1 MNEFARITSFVRSMA
16 KEDAG
21 ALGELYR
28 DAVKHGVPVI
38 RPEAR
43 ELLKTQLLLKK
54 PKRVLEIGT
63 AVGYSSIYMTG
74 FLSEDAQ
81 ITTLEL
87 SEERTAEARTNI
99 KQLGKETQIQVIC
112 GDAAET
118 LKQLPDDT
126 YEFAFV
132 DAAKAQYI
140 YYLPDVLR
148 VLKPG
153 GVIVSDNILQEG
165 EVLESH
171 FLVEKRNRTIHDR
184 MREYLYVLT
193 HDDRLETAILPV
205 GDGMAI
211 SVLRELCKES
221 EL

>member
-1 MNEFARITSFVRSMA
+1 MNDFSRITSFVRSMA

-28 DAVKHGVPVI
+28 DAVRRGVPVI

-43 ELLKTQLLLKK
+43 ELLKTQLLIKK

-63 AVGYSSIYMTG
+63 AVGYSSVYMTQ
-74 FLSEDAQ
+74 FLSEDAR

-87 SEERTAEARTNI
+87 SEARTQEARANI
-99 KQLGKETQIQVIC
+99 ARFGREHQITVLQ
-112 GDAAET
+112 GDAADT
-118 LKQLPDDT
+118 LKTLPDAT

-140 YYLPDVLR
+140 YYLPEVLR
-148 VLKPG
+148 ILKPG

-193 HDDRLETAILPV
+193 HHDALETTILPLA
-205 GDGMAI
+205 DGMAI
-211 SVLRELCKES
+211 SVFGTNRKQ
-221 EL
+221 

>member
-1 MNEFARITSFVRSMA
+1 MR
-16 KEDAG
+16 
-21 ALGELYR
+21 
-28 DAVKHGVPVI
+28 
-38 RPEAR
+38 
-43 ELLKTQLLLKK
+43 K
-54 PKRVLEIGT
+54 PKHVLEVGT

-74 FLSEDAQ
+74 FLPEGAK

-87 SEERTAEARTNI
+87 SEERTAEARENI
-99 KQLGKETQIQVIC
+99 RRLGKETQIQVIC

-118 LKQLPDDT
+118 LKTLPDDA

-148 VLKPG
+148 VLSPG

-184 MREYLYVLT
+184 MREYLYVIT
-193 HDDRLETAILPV
+193 HDERLETAILPV

-211 SVLRELCKES
+211 SVVVES
-221 EL
+221 CVESKL

>member
-1 MNEFARITSFVRSMA
+1 MRVIAGSAKRLQLKTPDGPDTRPPTDRI
-16 KEDAG
+16 KET
-21 ALGELYR
+21 LFNMIQGELYDCLFLDLFSGSGAIGIEALSR
-28 DAVKHGVPVI
+28 GARRCYFVEQAKEAVACIRQNLDATHLGQKAVVMDCDVLAAIG
-38 RPEAR
+38 R
-43 ELLKTQLLLKK
+43 LK
-54 PKRVLEIGT
+54 
-63 AVGYSSIYMTG
+63 
-74 FLSEDAQ
+74 
-81 ITTLEL
+81 
-87 SEERTAEARTNI
+87 
-99 KQLGKETQIQVIC
+99 GKEKPFDFI
-112 GDAAET
+112 
-118 LKQLPDDT
+118 
-126 YEFAFV
+126 FM

-211 SVLRELCKES
+211 SVVRELCKES
-221 EL
+221 VL

>member
-21 ALGELYR
+21 KLGELYR
-28 DAVKHGVPVI
+28 DAIHRGVPVI

-43 ELLKTQLLLKK
+43 ELLKTQLLIQK
-54 PKRVLEIGT
+54 PKHVLEIGT

-74 FLSEDAQ
+74 YLPEDAQ

-87 SEERTAEARTNI
+87 SEERTKEAKENI
-99 KQLGKETQIQVIC
+99 RRFGKEKNIQVIC

-118 LKQLPDDT
+118 LKELPDDA
-126 YEFAFV
+126 YEFTFV

-148 VLKPG
+148 VLKKG

-184 MREYLYVLT
+184 MREYLYVIT
-193 HDDRLETAILPV
+193 HDERLETAILPV

-211 SVLRELCKES
+211 SVLREA
-221 EL
+221 

>member
-28 DAVKHGVPVI
+28 DAVKRGVPVI

-87 SEERTAEARTNI
+87 SEERTAEARTNV
-99 KQLGKETQIQVIC
+99 KRLGKETQ
-112 GDAAET
+112 
-118 LKQLPDDT
+118 
-126 YEFAFV
+126 
-132 DAAKAQYI
+132 
-140 YYLPDVLR
+140 
-148 VLKPG
+148 
-153 GVIVSDNILQEG
+153 
-165 EVLESH
+165 
-171 FLVEKRNRTIHDR
+171 
-184 MREYLYVLT
+184 MRQ
-193 HDDRLETAILPV
+193 R
-205 GDGMAI
+205 
-211 SVLRELCKES
+211 R
-221 EL
+221 

>member
-1 MNEFARITSFVRSMA
+1 M
-16 KEDAG
+16 
-21 ALGELYR
+21 
-28 DAVKHGVPVI
+28 
-38 RPEAR
+38 
-43 ELLKTQLLLKK
+43 
-54 PKRVLEIGT
+54 
-63 AVGYSSIYMTG
+63 
-74 FLSEDAQ
+74 
-81 ITTLEL
+81 

-211 SVLRELCKES
+211 SVVRELCKES
-221 EL
+221 VL

>member
-21 ALGELYR
+21 KLGELYR
-28 DAVKHGVPVI
+28 DAIHRGVPVI
-38 RPEAR
+38 RPESR
-43 ELLKTQLLLKK
+43 ELLKTQILIQK
-54 PKRVLEIGT
+54 PKHVLEIGT

-74 FLSEDAQ
+74 YLPKDAQ

-87 SEERTAEARTNI
+87 SETRANEAKENI
-99 KQLGKETQIQVIC
+99 RLFGKEKHIQVIC

-118 LKQLPDDT
+118 LKELPDDT
-126 YEFAFV
+126 FEFAFV

-148 VLKPG
+148 VLKKG

-184 MREYLYVLT
+184 MREYLHVIT
-193 HDDRLETAILPV
+193 HDERLETVILPV

-211 SVLRELCKES
+211 SVVREA
-221 EL
+221 

>member
-28 DAVKHGVPVI
+28 DAVKRGVPVI

-87 SEERTAEARTNI
+87 SEERTAEARTNV
-99 KQLGKETQIQVIC
+99 KRLGKETQIQVIC

-118 LKQLPDDT
+118 LKELPDDA

-171 FLVEKRNRTIHDR
+171 FLVEKLSAI
-184 MREYLYVLT
+184 V
-193 HDDRLETAILPV
+193 RL
-205 GDGMAI
+205 
-211 SVLRELCKES
+211 
-221 EL
+221 

>member
-1 MNEFARITSFVRSMA
+1 MNYDYERISSFVRSMA
-16 KEDAG
+16 KEDEG
-21 ALGELYR
+21 KLKELYL
-28 DAVKHGVPVI
+28 DAVKRGVPVI

-43 ELLKTQLLLKK
+43 ELLKTQLMIKK
-54 PKRVLEIGT
+54 PKGVLEIGT
-63 AVGYSSIYMTG
+63 AVGYSSIYMTRY
-74 FLSEDAQ
+74 LSADAK

-87 SEERTAEARTNI
+87 SEERVAEARVNI
-99 KQLGKETQIQVIC
+99 DRFGKTGQISVIC
-112 GDAAET
+112 GDAAQT
-118 LKQLPDDT
+118 LKTLPDASYD
-126 YEFAFV
+126 FAFV

-140 YYLPDVLR
+140 YYLPDVMR

-184 MREYLYVLT
+184 MREYLYVIT
-193 HDDRLETAILPV
+193 HDEHLETAILPV

-211 SVLRELCKES
+211 TVVRE
-221 EL
+221 

>member
-1 MNEFARITSFVRSMA
+1 MNEYTRITSFVRSMA
-16 KEDAG
+16 KEDG
-21 ALGELYR
+21 GKLGELYR
-28 DAVKHGVPVI
+28 DAIRRKVPVI

-54 PKRVLEIGT
+54 PKHVLEIGT
-63 AVGYSSIYMTG
+63 AIGYSSLYMTG
-74 FLSEDAQ
+74 YLPEDAE

-87 SEERTAEARTNI
+87 SEERVAEARANI
-99 KQLGKETQIQVIC
+99 AQFGKSSQIHVIC
-112 GDAAET
+112 GDAAQT
-118 LKQLPDDT
+118 LRDLPDDT

-140 YYLPDVLR
+140 YYLPDVMR
-148 VLKPG
+148 VLTPG
-153 GVIVSDNILQEG
+153 GVIISDNILQEG

-184 MREYLYVLT
+184 MREYLDALT
-193 HDDRLETAILPV
+193 HDERLETAILPV

-211 SVLRELCKES
+211 SILQKNEQM
-221 EL
+221 

>member
-28 DAVKHGVPVI
+28 DAVKRGVPVI

-118 LKQLPDDT
+118 LKELPDDT
-126 YEFAFV
+126 
-132 DAAKAQYI
+132 QYI

-211 SVLRELCKES
+211 SVVRELCKES
-221 EL
+221 VL

>member
-1 MNEFARITSFVRSMA
+1 MSVRGKGGCRGIGRIISGCCKARCSGDSARGKRIIKDTVTIEKA
-16 KEDAG
+16 
-21 ALGELYR
+21 
-28 DAVKHGVPVI
+28 
-38 RPEAR
+38 EACSGDR
-43 ELLKTQLLLKK
+43 NSRRLFFYLHD
-54 PKRVLEIGT
+54 RISV
-63 AVGYSSIYMTG
+63 
-74 FLSEDAQ
+74 EDAQ

-87 SEERTAEARTNI
+87 SEERTAEARTNV
-99 KQLGKETQIQVIC
+99 KRLGKETQIQVIC

-118 LKQLPDDT
+118 LKELPDDA

>member
-28 DAVKHGVPVI
+28 DAVKRGVPVI

-74 FLSEDAQ
+74 FL
-81 ITTLEL
+81 EL
-87 SEERTAEARTNI
+87 SEERTAEARTNV
-99 KQLGKETQIQVIC
+99 KRLGKETQIQVIC

-118 LKQLPDDT
+118 LKELPDDA

-221 EL
+221 VL

>member
-28 DAVKHGVPVI
+28 DAVKHGVPI

-118 LKQLPDDT
+118 LKELPDDT

-171 FLVEKRNRTIHDR
+171 FLV
-184 MREYLYVLT
+184 LT

-211 SVLRELCKES
+211 SVVRELCKES
-221 EL
+221 VL

>member
-28 DAVKHGVPVI
+28 DAVKCGVPVI

-118 LKQLPDDT
+118 LKELPDDT

-132 DAAKAQYI
+132 DAAKA
-140 YYLPDVLR
+140 
-148 VLKPG
+148 
-153 GVIVSDNILQEG
+153 
-165 EVLESH
+165 
-171 FLVEKRNRTIHDR
+171 
-184 MREYLYVLT
+184 
-193 HDDRLETAILPV
+193 
-205 GDGMAI
+205 
-211 SVLRELCKES
+211 
-221 EL
+221 